1 MNLFTKANKKLKIF
15 LIILISVILLLS
27 IFFVGSIIFVKSKLA
42 QIQTVD
48 ISKEPSELGIDTNKF
63 KPSDETGNKDDIVPS
78 TDITNIL
85 LLGTDSRD
93 PESASGGGSDTII
106 ILTLDK
112 AHNKLK
118 LTSILRDSFVTIDGR
133 GEQKLTHAHAYGGA
147 LLTLKTLN
155 KNYDLNIMDYVQINF
170 FGFEKVIDYLGGVPI
185 DITTDEIRV
194 ANIYIKQMSKIEK
207 KTPTLI
213 TSPGLQTLN
222 GIQAVAYARI
232 RYVGNADFKRTE
244 RQRTL
249 LSALFN
255 KLAKTNPIDMP
266 AMLDIITPY
275 IVTSLKP
282 DTILNNATY
291 ILLHKMTT
299 LEQQR
304 VPYDGLYKNAVVDG
318 RDVLLWDK
326 EPTIERLH
334 KFIFET
340 GD

>member
-1 MNLFTKANKKLKIF
+1 MNLFTKINKELRIF
-15 LIILISVILLLS
+15 LIILIAIIFLVG
-27 IFFVGSIIFVKSKLA
+27 IFFAGSIIYVKSKLA
-42 QIQTVD
+42 HIQTVV
-48 ISKEPSELGIDTNKF
+48 ISKEPSELGIDTNRF
-63 KPSDETGNKDDIVPS
+63 KPSDETDKKDGIVPN

-93 PESASGGGSDTII
+93 PESDAGGSDTII

-112 AHNKLK
+112 VHNKLK
-118 LTSILRDSFVTIDGR
+118 LTSIMRDSLVTIDGR

-147 LLTLKTLN
+147 LLTLKTIN

-185 DITTDEIRV
+185 DITESEIPV
-194 ANIYIKQMSKIEK
+194 ANTYIKQMSKIEK
-207 KTPTLI
+207 KSPTLI

-244 RQRTL
+244 RQRTI

-255 KLAKTNPIDMP
+255 KLSKTNPIDIP
-266 AMLDIITPY
+266 AMLDIIAPS
-275 IVTSLKP
+275 IETSLKT

-304 VPYDGLYKNAVVDG
+304 VPYDGLYKNAVVDR
-318 RDVLLWDK
+318 RDVVLWDK
-326 EPTIERLH
+326 EPTIARLH